1 MDVESGGR
9 YDARHVAD
17 RGQLWQ
23 RRLVSDTL
31 PGDPLMGLRSNLYR
45 SARILGDMQ
54 AVTSGNPKRIER
66 RAKNKLV
73 GRALGR
79 SGFWR
84 FLWR

>member
-1 MDVESGGR
+1 MS
-9 YDARHVAD
+9 
-17 RGQLWQ
+17 
-23 RRLVSDTL
+23 
-31 PGDPLMGLRSNLYR
+31 LRSNLYR
-45 SARILGDMQ
+45 SARLLGDVQ

-79 SGFWR
+79 TGIWR

>member
-1 MDVESGGR
+1 
-9 YDARHVAD
+9 VAD
-17 RGQLWQ
+17 SGQLRQ
-23 RRLVSDTL
+23 RRLVPDTL
-31 PGDPLMGLRSNLYR
+31 QGGPLMSLRSNLYR

-54 AVTSGNPKRIER
+54 AVASGNPKRIER
-66 RAKNKLV
+66 RAKNKLI

>member
-1 MDVESGGR
+1 VDVDGWNEHYGR
-9 YDARHVAD
+9 HLAD
-17 RGQLWQ
+17 PGPLRQ
-23 RRLVSDTL
+23 RRIVQDTL
-31 PGDPLMGLRSNLYR
+31 QGPLMSLRGNLYR

-54 AVTSGNPKRIER
+54 AIASGNPKRIER
-66 RAKNKLV
+66 RAKNKLF